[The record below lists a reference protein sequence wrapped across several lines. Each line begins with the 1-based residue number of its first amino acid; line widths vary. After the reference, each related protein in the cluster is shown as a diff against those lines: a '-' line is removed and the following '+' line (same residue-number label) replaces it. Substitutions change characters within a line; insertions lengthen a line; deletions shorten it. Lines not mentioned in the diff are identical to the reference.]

1 MFLRRR
7 RGREASVK
15 YLPLIWAGLL
25 RKKSRTLLMLLQIAS
40 AFLLF
45 GLLQGL
51 NSGVKQAIAKTHADR
66 LYVTSSVS
74 IGDTLPI
81 SLLPRVTGVAGV
93 KEVTPVTQF
102 GTQYQRPGQN
112 IPIAAVDVGSIFK
125 IFPEYVVDPAQVAAL
140 KADRTGGILGAA
152 AARRYGLKV
161 GDRVTLTGPPRQDG
175 SNAWT
180 FDIVGIFDEPGDEPG
195 QLIVNYD
202 FVNEA
207 RFAGRDTAVVYIV
220 QAESIARAGEVG
232 LAIDNAFA
240 NSSHETRTQSEGDL
254 LASQIR
260 RVADLDFIVRGIIGA
275 VFFGLLFA
283 TSALMM
289 QSIRERTAELAV
301 LKTVGF
307 GDGLVMTLILTEA
320 IVFCLFSAAVG
331 LGFASLLL
339 PRARAL
345 IGITTMPAVVLIAGA
360 GFAVLLALIGSA
372 VPAWR
377 GLRLQVA
384 EALAD
389 R

>member
-1 MFLRRR
+1 
-7 RGREASVK
+7 VK

-25 RKKSRTLLMLLQIAS
+25 RKTSRTLLMLLQIAS

-51 NSGVKQAIAKTHADR
+51 NSGVKQAIAKAHADR
-66 LYVTSSVS
+66 LYVTSGVS
-74 IGDTLPI
+74 LGDTLPI
-81 SLLPRVTGVAGV
+81 SLLPRVRQTPGV
-93 KEVTPVTQF
+93 KEVTPLTQF
-102 GTQYQRPGQN
+102 NGQYRRPGQN
-112 IPIAAVDVGSIFK
+112 ILISAVDPGSIFK
-125 IFPEYVVDPAQVAAL
+125 ILSEITVDPAQVAAL
-140 KADRTGGILGAA
+140 KADRTGAILGTGAA
-152 AARRYGLKV
+152 KRYGLKV
-161 GDRVTLTGPPRQDG
+161 GDRLTVTGPPRKDG
-175 SNAWT
+175 ATSWT
-180 FDIVGIFDEPGDEPG
+180 FDVVGLFSVPDDDPVRAF
-195 QLIVNYD
+195 VNYD
-202 FVNEA
+202 YVNEA
-207 RFAGRDTAVVYIV
+207 RFAGRDTAMVYILL
-220 QAESIARAGEVG
+220 AESVARAGEVG

-320 IVFCLFSAAVG
+320 IVFCLFSAAIG
-331 LGFASLLL
+331 LGVASLLL
-339 PRARAL
+339 PKARAL
-345 IGITTMPAVVLIAGA
+345 IGIATMPGIVLIAGA

>member
-1 MFLRRR
+1 M
-7 RGREASVK
+7 K

-25 RKKSRTLLMLLQIAS
+25 RKKSRAILMLLQIAS

-66 LYVTSSVS
+66 LYVTSNVS
-74 IGDTLPI
+74 LGDTLPI
-81 SLLPRVTGVAGV
+81 SLLPRIRQVPGVRA
-93 KEVTPVTQF
+93 VTPLTQF
-102 GTQYQRPGQN
+102 GGQYQRPGQS
-112 IPIAAVDVGSIFK
+112 IPISAVDAGAIFK
-125 IFPEYVVDPAQVAAL
+125 IFSEYVVDPAQVAAL
-140 KADRTGGILGAA
+140 QADRTGGILGSG

-161 GDRVTLTGPPRQDG
+161 GDRLTLMGPPRKDN
-175 SNAWT
+175 SNSWT
-180 FDIVGIFDEPGDEPG
+180 FDIVGIFDVPDNEPG
-195 QLIVNYD
+195 QIIVNYD
-202 FVNEA
+202 YVNEA
-207 RFAGRDTAVVYIV
+207 RFAGHDTAIVYVVLADSV
-220 QAESIARAGEVG
+220 ARAGEVG

-307 GDGLVMTLILTEA
+307 ADGLVMTLILAEA
-320 IVFCLFSAAVG
+320 IMFCLFSAAIG
-331 LGFASLLL
+331 LGIASLLL
-339 PRARAL
+339 PKARAL
-345 IGITTMPAVVLIAGA
+345 IGIATMPAIVLISGA

-384 EALAD
+384 AALAD